1 MLRQMWG
8 TRFGHPGFLD
18 RNMDTVLRGG
28 ERLERELAQEPFV
41 ASAAGSLLLHA
52 ALAGFIV
59 AYGLVAGLFH
69 HNVWGN
75 AGSGGAIQ
83 VTLVTRAA
91 LPLPSDQPPNE
102 NVLAT
107 EKPSQAPAEAAPKAK
122 QAVDESAIP
131 ISGKMTKAERL
142 NARKTQ
148 LHQPQPMQQNLA
160 QYGEQAG
167 SSIPRSV
174 QTQGFTSGQTT
185 VSDGDFGSRFGWYV
199 DNLNRKMASN
209 YYKPEVDPHTPR
221 GSRVYIQFAIHRDG
235 SASGVQMSQSSG
247 SSTLDRACIRAAQR
261 VDTFGPLPSQYGQNL
276 LMTSYYCEY

>member
-1 MLRQMWG
+1 MK
-8 TRFGHPGFLD
+8 
-18 RNMDTVLRGG
+18 GG
-28 ERLERELAQEPFV
+28 ERLERGLTPEPLAAP
-41 ASAAGSLLLHA
+41 AAGSLLLHA
-52 ALAGFIV
+52 ALAGSIV

-91 LPLPSDQPPNE
+91 LPLPSDQPPND

-107 EKPSQAPAEAAPKAK
+107 EKPSQAPAEATPKTK

-131 ISGKMTKAERL
+131 ISGKQAKAERE
-142 NARKTQ
+142 NARKMQ
-148 LHQPQPMQQNLA
+148 LHQPQQQDNRA
-160 QYGEQAG
+160 QYGEQAE
-167 SSIPRSV
+167 SSMPRAV
-174 QTQGFTSGQTT
+174 QTQGFTIGQTT
-185 VSDGDFGSRFGWYV
+185 VSDSDFGSRFGWYV
-199 DNLNRKMASN
+199 DNLGRKMASN

-221 GSRVYIQFAIHRDG
+221 GARAYIQFAIHRDG
-235 SASGVQMSQSSG
+235 SASGVQLSQSSG

-261 VDTFGPLPSQYGQNL
+261 VDTFGPLPAQYNQNI